1 MEIVEGVIVHRAAKV
16 DGVQN
21 FQLIVTLLHQRTAYL
36 LHDSPFRIG
45 ADIGGI
51 HLKQIGLDVVA
62 GFSAAAAS
70 DHQDVEID
78 IPLFRIGNLSK
89 GQPLRIGQQDILG
102 EIGVDERRYIFF
114 VAPSGRAVFFSMPIL
129 FRILDLRPDHQTQ
142 QHSRRCAHQQV
153 KGMKAGKRVLKYQPQ
168 LCKCCQ

>member
-78 IPLFRIGNLSK
+78 IPLFRVCDLAQ
-89 GQPLRIGQQDILG
+89 GQALRVCQQNVLG
-102 EIGVDERRYIFF
+102 KVRVDE
-114 VAPSGRAVFFSMPIL
+114 G
-129 FRILDLRPDHQTQ
+129 
-142 QHSRRCAHQQV
+142 
-153 KGMKAGKRVLKYQPQ
+153 GNVLWATP
-168 LCKCCQ
+168 